1 MARYNK
7 IFAGPFTEV
16 TPQVQERIC
25 DVSVLPGI
33 AVIESGSKFAKAGA
47 NAAGKIYIVQ
57 DNYLLLKGVDTAW
70 DAAARI
76 IGMEML
82 DEQFFNVRVPTAT
95 NVTRGAALTT
105 DADGKFALATV
116 GQRVVAYAEE
126 AYNNTSGA
134 DQLVRAR
141 AARGGIMAPAAD
153 WANV

>member
-7 IFAGPFTEV
+7 IYAGPVSETL
-16 TPQVQERIC
+16 PQVQERLCAASI
-25 DVSVLPGI
+25 LPGT
-33 AVIESGSKFAKAGA
+33 ALVESGSAFAQAGA
-47 NAAGKIYIVQ
+47 ASNAKLYIAQ
-57 DNYLLLKGVDTAW
+57 DNYLAMKGVDDAW
-70 DAAARI
+70 AANDRI

-105 DADGKFALATV
+105 NASGKFVLATT
-116 GQRVVAYAEE
+116 GNRIVAFAEE

-141 AARGGIMAPAAD
+141 AAKGNLASA
-153 WANV
+153 